1 MECYI
6 VKNGAEVKAGLEDIL
21 PLFDDRL
28 IQHILINARKTIS
41 LENVFAFMPD
51 ELKNLAYRNLPLR
64 IRGTIKEAVDE
75 IESAKEPVV
84 NPDVVYARNDNY
96 CEEQRAE
103 LISFIG
109 ERIIIIWGSP
119 KCLIWKETK
128 PEEPKLN
135 PVEALIKEI
144 EKACSSKVLNVASYR
159 TEKILKE
166 DLQNALAA
174 FHDRKNELQNIQKLA
189 ITTKL
194 LPAAAPL
201 FENASLDTLNIDG
214 EFDGT
219 WPEFMENCGNV
230 TSIILGVENELTEFP
245 SWIRNAVSLC
255 RLHISNLP
263 ENIYIPDWIGDLQ
276 SLTEF
281 STHNTNLK
289 TLPDGIGKFKNLA
302 ELNINSSSIE
312 KLPDSIGNL
321 SSLKVFFMYAN
332 RTLTSLPDSIG
343 NLTNLTKLSID
354 NTSIEKLPE
363 SFGNLSSLKELT
375 LEGNEKLTSLPDS
388 FCNLANLTHLIIQY
402 SAIEKMPESFGNLS
416 SLKVLRLVGNNK
428 LTSLPDSI
436 GNLKDLTDFFFIDS
450 AVKVIPDSIGNLQN
464 LTELTLDGCKIEKL
478 PDSIGNLEKLARL
491 SLDDNKNLRSLSD
504 SVGGLKNLAILSL
517 RGSGLATLPDTL
529 ANCASL
535 DYVDISDTAITTL
548 PDFITA
554 IKTVI
559 QTAKPILQK
568 RGISYR
574 SFCNYYY
581 TLVETILRF
590 SIKARREGILAL
602 EEELEDL
609 PADIFKTGMRLVVD
623 GTDGEIIR
631 EFFTLKIEREHDYY
645 IKKLMEIAME
655 GILHIRS
662 GHALPQFG
670 IRLAAM
676 VDIKNNPL
684 ETACVNYLSGD
695 SKAFEKID
703 FSGAITKEG
712 EREEITFIRRAFQ
725 ISEMVRR
732 EGWLEIEK
740 HLDNEGI
747 RAMDIFE
754 YGLSIM
760 IENWDFEDVDKDLTL
775 LIARETDPVRKNL
788 AMAKKDALRMIHEGF
803 NSRLLK
809 LMLVAYFD
817 DDVMKDLLAELGED
831 Q

>member
-21 PLFDDRL
+21 PLFDDWL
-28 IQHILINARKTIS
+28 IQYLFRNAWKKFGLS
-41 LENVFAFMPD
+41 YALAFMPD
-51 ELKNLAYRNLPLR
+51 EIKNIAYRNLPLR
-64 IRGTIKEAVDE
+64 FRGKIKEAVE
-75 IESAKEPVV
+75 ELEAKKKAVE
-84 NPDVVYARNDNY
+84 NKEAVYVRDDSFFEGARTK
-96 CEEQRAE
+96 

-109 ERIIIIWGSP
+109 EIMKTSYRSP
-119 KCLIWKETK
+119 DCLIWKETK

-144 EKACSSKVLNVASYR
+144 ENACSSKVLNVAYYR

-174 FHDRKNELQNIQKLA
+174 FHDRKNELQNIRKLA

-201 FENASLDTLNIDG
+201 FENASLDTLDIDG

-230 TSIILGVENELTEFP
+230 TSILFGVNNVTEFP
-245 SWIRNAVSLC
+245 SWIRKAVSL
-255 RLHISNLP
+255 RTLYISSLP

-281 STHNTNLK
+281 TINNLEFK
-289 TLPDGIGKFKNLA
+289 TLPDSIGNLKKLT
-302 ELNINSSSIE
+302 ELYINNSSIE

-321 SSLKVFFMYAN
+321 SSIKDLFLYGN
-332 RTLTSLPDSIG
+332 QTLTSLPDSIG
-343 NLTNLTKLSID
+343 NLTNLAKLTIDTSSLEKLPDSICNLSSLKELTLESNEKLTTLPD
-354 NTSIEKLPE
+354 SFCNLTNLTHLIIQHSAIEKLPE
-363 SFGNLSSLKELT
+363 SFGNL
-375 LEGNEKLTSLPDS
+375 
-388 FCNLANLTHLIIQY
+388 F
-402 SAIEKMPESFGNLS
+402 
-416 SLKVLRLVGNNK
+416 SLKVLRLVGNNE

-436 GNLKDLTDFFFIDS
+436 GNLKDLTDFFIYDS

-464 LTELTLDGCKIEKL
+464 LTELSIDGCKIEKL
-478 PDSIGNLEKLARL
+478 PDSIGNLEKLARF
-491 SLDDNKNLRSLSD
+491 SLDDNKNLRSLPD
-504 SVGGLKNLAILSL
+504 SVGSLKNLAILSL
-517 RGSGLATLPDTL
+517 RGSGLMILPDTL

-535 DYVDISDTAITTL
+535 ELVDIKDTVITTL
-548 PDFITA
+548 PDFITD
-554 IKTVI
+554 IKTLI
-559 QTAKPILQK
+559 QTTKLIPQK

-574 SFCNYYY
+574 SFCNHYY

-623 GTDGEIIR
+623 GTDTEVIR

-655 GILHIRS
+655 GALHIQS

-676 VDIKNNPL
+676 VDIKNNSL

-725 ISEMVRR
+725 ISEMARS

-775 LIARETDPVRKNL
+775 LIAREPDPVRKNL
-788 AMAKKDALRMIHEGF
+788 AIAKKDALRMIHEGY
-803 NSRLLK
+803 NPRILK
-809 LMLVAYFD
+809 LMLSAYFD
-817 DDVMKDLLAELGED
+817 EEITKDFLTRDED
-831 Q
+831 